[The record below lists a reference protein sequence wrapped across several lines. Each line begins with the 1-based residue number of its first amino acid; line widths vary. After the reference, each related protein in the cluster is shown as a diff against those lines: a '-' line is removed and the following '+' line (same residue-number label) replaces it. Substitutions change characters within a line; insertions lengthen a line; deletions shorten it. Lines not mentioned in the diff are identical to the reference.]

1 MEKAKEV
8 SVNWAKNNSE
18 NRTSQRHN
26 GLALLLHVSDKTCSP
41 FGATLSRLFL
51 TAALPP
57 SNPPLDHPGASNE
70 VLTDWPRISRAGAAQ
85 EARQDRM
92 QLR

>member
-18 NRTSQRHN
+18 NRTSQRHD

-51 TAALPP
+51 TTALPP
-57 SNPPLDHPGASNE
+57 SNPL
-70 VLTDWPRISRAGAAQ
+70 LTTLVPPMRF
-85 EARQDRM
+85 
-92 QLR
+92 

>member
-18 NRTSQRHN
+18 NRTRQRHN

-70 VLTDWPRISRAGAAQ
+70 VLTDWPSISRAGAAQ
-85 EARQDRM
+85 QAQQDRM